1 MIKPVVTHRTGMAA
15 DASAGAEDPV
25 SVDID
30 IENGETTIAVT
41 GERNAAVVVR
51 SAGGERVYLPPEA
64 EPEHGDTDPYT
75 PGSTP
80 YDGVGDSPYGGAD
93 DTPYGSARQQG
104 PEWGVTSTARGFRVH
119 HPEPAWDVRLLRGRQ
134 SPSRIDS

>member
-1 MIKPVVTHRTGMAA
+1 MAA
-15 DASAGAEDPV
+15 DASEGPDEPV

-30 IENGETTIAVT
+30 IENGETTVTVT

-51 SAGGERVYLPPEA
+51 STSGERVYLPPEA
-64 EPEHGDTDPYT
+64 EPEDGETGPYDAA
-75 PGSTP
+75 STP
-80 YDGVGDSPYGGAD
+80 YDGVSDSPYGGAD

-104 PEWGVTSTARGFRVH
+104 PEWGVTPTARGFRVH

-134 SPSRIDS
+134 SPASPASTDS